1 MEQLRG
7 SYKRAELY
15 RAELQRGTKSKL
27 LLFSFKCLDFF
38 FFCPLNGGSLG
49 EVEEYF

>member
-7 SYKRAELY
+7 SYKRAEVY

-27 LLFSFKCLDFF
+27 LLFSFKCLF
-38 FFCPLNGGSLG
+38 FFCPLNGASLG
-49 EVEEYF
+49 EGEEYF